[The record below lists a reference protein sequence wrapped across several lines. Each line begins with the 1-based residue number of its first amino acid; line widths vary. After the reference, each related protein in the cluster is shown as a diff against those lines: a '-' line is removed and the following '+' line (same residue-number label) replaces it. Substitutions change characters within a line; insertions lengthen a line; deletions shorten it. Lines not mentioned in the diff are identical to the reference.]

1 MFQPKYSMRSFTC
14 CCCVLV
20 VFLLF
25 GSPLFSAE
33 AAEEFTGKF
42 EPQLAANEEDLEQ
55 VILKPFDPS
64 SLQLPQPVE
73 RGATVTAARFL
84 HPPSEKQSMWVLLVE
99 PRNAEPFV
107 YVDGNLDNAFSQAE
121 RYPLKRG
128 KEDNPY
134 LLETTAQ
141 VTLKEGVFQSYPI
154 FLRYFRTIKT
164 DEMQEGERLIQQSTE
179 AFARGLVEIAGKPTL
194 VQYGY
199 NPRTRKLSPTLGK
212 VGIDCD
218 GDGAIDLDRFSPEAA
233 EARTE
238 TIVFRVGSSY
248 ISTKRADLEKNVIV
262 LRTHEAKD
270 YKRIEVRIG
279 GELPDFQFTD
289 FQNKKRRL
297 TEFRG
302 KYLLLDF
309 WGTWCGPCRR
319 EMPYLKAAYRHF
331 NPRGLEILGMNTDE
345 AEILPAVREWLE
357 KNGLAWTQARRESIL
372 ETLKSL
378 RIHSYPTTML
388 LDPEGKIISL
398 SQTRKGEPGL
408 RGDDLLKSLDK
419 LLPR

>member
-1 MFQPKYSMRSFTC
+1 MIRPKRSVYPFVYVC
-14 CCCVLV
+14 SVLLSFCWFV
-20 VFLLF
+20 QALPAVR
-25 GSPLFSAE
+25 

-64 SLQLPQPVE
+64 SLQLAQPLE
-73 RGATVTAARFL
+73 RGATVTAARLL
-84 HPPSEKQSMWVLLVE
+84 HPPSEKQAMWVLLVE
-99 PRNAEPFV
+99 PRAGEPYV
-107 YVDGNLDNAFSQAE
+107 YVDGNLDNALSAAE

-128 KEDNPY
+128 EDDNPY
-134 LLETTAQ
+134 LLETTVQ
-141 VTLKEGVFQSYPI
+141 VALKEGVFQTYPV

-164 DEMQEGERLIQQSTE
+164 EEMQEGDRLLQQSSE
-179 AFARGLVEIAGKPTL
+179 AFARGFVEIAGKRTL

-199 NPRTRKLSPTLGK
+199 NPRTRKLSPTAGK

-218 GDGAIDLDRFSPEAA
+218 GDGVIDLDRFSPEAA
-233 EARTE
+233 EAREE
-238 TIVFRVGSSY
+238 TIVFRVGNSY
-248 ISTKRADLEKNVIV
+248 VSTKRVDLEKNVIV

-270 YKRIEVRIG
+270 YKRIEVRVG
-279 GELPDFQFTD
+279 GEMPDFQFTD

-297 TEFRG
+297 SEFRG
-302 KYLLLDF
+302 KYVLLDF

-345 AEILPAVREWLE
+345 AEILPSVREWLD
-357 KNGLAWTQARRESIL
+357 KNGLVWTQARRESIL
-372 ETLKSL
+372 DTIKSL

-388 LDPEGKIISL
+388 LDPAGKIVSL
-398 SQTRKGEPGL
+398 SQTRKGQPSL
-408 RGDDLLKSLDK
+408 RGNDLLKSLDK